1 MVSAYLKAMQLL
13 NDLSA
18 VQALLQRGINS
29 GHWTLEQ
36 LDFPSPDYERNLI
49 EARRSEYFGPTYE
62 PPKPYANPLR
72 SPNTGEAVQPISPRD
87 FDVAAATRPS
97 EGQRNVDLL
106 PHQWPPVPRVSHEP
120 DLSRDQDTPAD
131 GGDHG
136 QPPHLGTTG
145 QHHPQSVGG
154 DGTSAVQPQ
163 PAAQPLSS
171 APW

>member
-1 MVSAYLKAMQLL
+1 MHKAF
-13 NDLSA
+13 DLSS

-36 LDFPSPDYERNLI
+36 LDYPSPDYERNLI
-49 EARRSEYFGPTYE
+49 EARGSKYFSPTYD
-62 PPKPYANPLR
+62 PPTPYANPLR

-87 FDVAAATRPS
+87 FDVAAATRPN

-120 DLSRDQDTPAD
+120 DLSRDQDTPAN

-136 QPPHLGTTG
+136 HQGDLGSTRH
-145 QHHPQSVGG
+145 HHPPSHGS
-154 DGTSAVQPQ
+154 DATPTLQPQ
-163 PAAQPLSS
+163 PTSEPLST

>member
-1 MVSAYLKAMQLL
+1 MHKVF
-13 NDLSA
+13 DLSA
-18 VQALLQRGINS
+18 VQALLQRGVNA
-29 GHWTLEQ
+29 GYWDLEH
-36 LDFPSPDYERNLI
+36 LDTPSPDYERNLI
-49 EARRSEYFGPTYE
+49 EARRSEYFSTTYE
-62 PPKPYANPLR
+62 TPTPYANPLR

-87 FDVAAATRPS
+87 FDVAAATRPN

>member
-1 MVSAYLKAMQLL
+1 MNRAF
-13 NDLSA
+13 NLSS

-49 EARRSEYFGPTYE
+49 EARRSQYFGPTYE

-87 FDVAAATRPS
+87 FDVAAATRPN

-120 DLSRDQDTPAD
+120 DLSGNQDANPD

-136 QPPHLGTTG
+136 QPPHLGTTR
-145 QHHPQSVGG
+145 QHDPQGPGG
-154 DGTSAVQPQ
+154 DGPPALQPE
-163 PAAQPLSS
+163 PTRRPFAS

>member
-1 MVSAYLKAMQLL
+1 MQHAF
-13 NDLSA
+13 DISA

-36 LDFPSPDYERNLI
+36 LDFPSPEYERNLI
-49 EARRSEYFGPTYE
+49 EARRSQYFGPTYE

-87 FDVAAATRPS
+87 FDVAAATRPN
-97 EGQRNVDLL
+97 EGQRNVDVL

-120 DLSRDQDTPAD
+120 DLSRDQDAAAD

-136 QPPHLGTTG
+136 QPPHLGT
-145 QHHPQSVGG
+145 PR
-154 DGTSAVQPQ
+154 
-163 PAAQPLSS
+163 
-171 APW
+171 

>member
-1 MVSAYLKAMQLL
+1 MQHAF
-13 NDLSA
+13 DLSA

-49 EARRSEYFGPTYE
+49 EARRSQYFGPTYE

-87 FDVAAATRPS
+87 FDVAAATRPN
-97 EGQRNVDLL
+97 EGQHNVDVL
-106 PHQWPPVPRVSHEP
+106 PHQWPPVPRVRHEP
-120 DLSRDQDTPAD
+120 DLSRDQDTHAD
-131 GGDHG
+131 GDDHG
-136 QPPHLGTTG
+136 QPSHLGTTG
-145 QHHPQSVGG
+145 QHDPQSAGG
-154 DGTSAVQPQ
+154 DAPPAVQPQ
-163 PAAQPLSS
+163 PARRPFAT

>member
-1 MVSAYLKAMQLL
+1 MHKAF
-13 NDLSA
+13 DLSS

-49 EARRSEYFGPTYE
+49 EARRSKYFGATYE
-62 PPKPYANPLR
+62 PPTPYANPLR

-87 FDVAAATRPS
+87 FDVAAATRPNK
-97 EGQRNVDLL
+97 GQSDVDLL
-106 PHQWPPVPRVSHEP
+106 PRQWPPVPRVSHEP
-120 DLSRDQDTPAD
+120 DLSRDQDPNAD

-136 QPPHLGTTG
+136 QPSHLGTTG
-145 QHHPQSVGG
+145 QHDPQGPGG
-154 DGTSAVQPQ
+154 DGAPAVQPE
-163 PAAQPLSS
+163 PATRPFAS

>member
-1 MVSAYLKAMQLL
+1 MHKAF
-13 NDLSA
+13 DLSS

-29 GHWTLEQ
+29 GHWTLEA

-49 EARRSEYFGPTYE
+49 EARRSEYFGLTYE
-62 PPKPYANPLR
+62 PPTPYANPLR

-87 FDVAAATRPS
+87 FDVAAATRPNK
-97 EGQRNVDLL
+97 GQPDVDLL

-120 DLSRDQDTPAD
+120 DLSGNQDANPD

-136 QPPHLGTTG
+136 QPPHLGATG
-145 QHHPQSVGG
+145 EHDPPSPGG
-154 DGTSAVQPQ
+154 DDPPAVQPQ
-163 PAAQPLSS
+163 PTTRPFAT